1 MKSFLDV
8 SELNDAVRPAN
19 DFFAYVNGKWVEENP
34 IPPEE
39 SRWGS
44 FYVLRV
50 EVEKQIRALLDEI
63 AQKPDASLDPIAR
76 KVRDFYAS
84 GMDIEKRNSLGEAP
98 LKTELLDAVGGIK
111 DLNDLSAVVGRLHR
125 RGIGGFW
132 APNAE
137 PDAKKSDTVTLY
149 LYQSGLSLPDRDYYL
164 NEDEKSMTIRA
175 KYETYATGM
184 QQDISFRKIM
194 ALETALARASMTRV
208 ELRDVEKQYNKKSM
222 AELKE
227 LAPHVNWEK
236 YFEATGIKMPEYA
249 IVCQPDFMKAVD
261 RMFAETPIGELKDY
275 LRWHALN
282 EMANYLTEDH
292 ETRSFDFY
300 GRTFGGAKEMK
311 ARWRRVLGI
320 MNALLDEALGKL
332 YVERHFSEDAKKK
345 VKDLVEHLVVA
356 YRARILKLDWMGEET
371 KKKALVKLAAM
382 TKKLGYP
389 EKWKDFGPLEVTRDS
404 YAENY
409 LRAYI
414 FEFDRH
420 MKKIGG
426 PVDRSEW
433 HSPPQIVNAF
443 YDPLMNEILFP
454 AAILQ
459 SPFFDPAADDAVN
472 FGGIGT
478 VIGHELTH
486 GFDDQG
492 ALFDPQGNLSNWWTA
507 EDKERFDKKT
517 AHLAAQFDAYE
528 PLPGLHVNGKL
539 TLGENIAD
547 LGGMYI
553 AYDGLKLVFAEK
565 GVPEPIDGLT
575 AWQRFFIAYAVTERG
590 AVREEALR
598 LQIQTDPHS
607 PSEYRVNG
615 PLSNM
620 PEFYDAFGAKEGD
633 TLLRDPD
640 DRVAIW

>member
-1 MKSFLDV
+1 M
-8 SELNDAVRPAN
+8 
-19 DFFAYVNGKWVEENP
+19 
-34 IPPEE
+34 
-39 SRWGS
+39 
-44 FYVLRV
+44 
-50 EVEKQIRALLDEI
+50 
-63 AQKPDASLDPIAR
+63 
-76 KVRDFYAS
+76 
-84 GMDIEKRNSLGEAP
+84 
-98 LKTELLDAVGGIK
+98 
-111 DLNDLSAVVGRLHR
+111 
-125 RGIGGFW
+125 
-132 APNAE
+132 
-137 PDAKKSDTVTLY
+137 
-149 LYQSGLSLPDRDYYL
+149 
-164 NEDEKSMTIRA
+164 
-175 KYETYATGM
+175 
-184 QQDISFRKIM
+184 
-194 ALETALARASMTRV
+194 
-208 ELRDVEKQYNKKSM
+208 
-222 AELKE
+222 
-227 LAPHVNWEK
+227 
-236 YFEATGIKMPEYA
+236 
-249 IVCQPDFMKAVD
+249 
-261 RMFAETPIGELKDY
+261 
-275 LRWHALN
+275 
-282 EMANYLTEDH
+282 
-292 ETRSFDFY
+292 
-300 GRTFGGAKEMK
+300 
-311 ARWRRVLGI
+311 
-320 MNALLDEALGKL
+320 
-332 YVERHFSEDAKKK
+332 
-345 VKDLVEHLVVA
+345 KDLVEHLVVA